1 MQAATTSRGG
11 PTVGNNGSVER
22 RTVLKAAGAS
32 LATLGLAA
40 TTGCGGGSGSSGDGT
55 VTIRYAWWGA
65 DERAKRINQSIALF
79 EKKYPKIKVKTDFQD
94 YVAFWEKFQTQ
105 AAGGN
110 PPDVFQNAVG
120 FLRKYDKRG
129 ILLDLKPQIEAG
141 NLSLDNFRAG
151 VEKVGQVDGKQ
162 LGIPVGSNTMSL
174 VIDEKVFEKAGVK
187 PKQGWTWDEYFAAL
201 KKIHDTQKLPGDT
214 GYFSIMYL
222 YDLYLRQ
229 NGKAFFTKD
238 GLGFDEADLT
248 EWWTDGYN
256 RVKAGIVTDPKRVE
270 QDKPKSSLSAAHG
283 ASEFTWD
290 NFTVRY
296 TAEGTSTYGLAP
308 IPTTDGKQTG
318 QYLASL
324 MLSASAHTKHPKEV
338 AQFINFMVHDPEV
351 GKIMGYDRGILATTE
366 QFDAYKPADAPN
378 QAIAK
383 YETDVA
389 AAGVLGTITPH
400 PAGADTCESAFLRIG
415 GDMSQGTTKVADAVK
430 QFFSEAK
437 TALAS

>member
-1 MQAATTSRGG
+1 MRE
-11 PTVGNNGSVER
+11 NGKVER

-32 LATLGLAA
+32 VAALGLATA
-40 TTGCGGGSGSSGDGT
+40 TGCGGNSGAGNGT

-65 DERAKRINQSIALF
+65 DERAKRINQSIKLF

-110 PPDVFQNAVG
+110 PPDVFQNAIG

-129 ILLDLKPQIEAG
+129 VLLDLKSQVDAG
-141 NLSLDNFRAG
+141 NLSLDNFREG
-151 VEKVGQVDGKQ
+151 VTVVGEVDGKQ
-162 LGIPVGSNTMSL
+162 LGVPVGSNTMAL
-174 VIDEKVFEKAGVK
+174 VIDKKVFDKAGIE
-187 PKQGWTWDEYFAAL
+187 PHAGWTWDDYFKAL
-201 KKIHDTQKLPGDT
+201 KTVKDKTGIPGDT

-238 GLGFDEADLT
+238 GLGFDQSDLT
-248 EWWTDGYN
+248 EWWTDGYG
-256 RVKAGIVTDPKRVE
+256 RVKAGIITDPKRVE
-270 QDKPKSSLSAAHG
+270 QDKPKSSVTAGHG

-324 MLSASAHTKHPKEV
+324 MLSASARTAHPKEV
-338 AQFINFMVHDPEV
+338 AQFIDFMVHDPEV
-351 GKIMGYDRGILATTE
+351 GKIMGYDRGILASKE
-366 QFDAYKPADAPN
+366 QYAAFKPTDAVNKE
-378 QAIAK
+378 IAQ
-383 YETDVA
+383 YEDDTA
-389 AAGVLGTITPH
+389 KAGVLGTITPH
-400 PAGADTCESAFLRIG
+400 PAGADTVESAFLRIG
-415 GDMSQGTTKVADAVK
+415 GDMSQGKTKVSDAVK
-430 QFFSEAK
+430 QFFSEAQS
-437 TALAS
+437 AFSA